1 MNPVIPPGK
10 IGDRAML
17 KYENLTLDEERALYG
32 THGALIANC
41 TFFGESG
48 SFPNSSKI
56 IYD

>member
-1 MNPVIPPGK
+1 
-10 IGDRAML
+10 ML